1 MCGTNHEMFIPTAAS
16 VGACALRG
24 KINFLRAE
32 ADEPIAMRQSTPQP
46 VNCMR
51 TVSVRVRGGRVGLG
65 ASRRVGGK
73 IKG

>member
-1 MCGTNHEMFIPTAAS
+1 MCGTNHEMFIQR
-16 VGACALRG
+16 LRAWEHVPCGG
-24 KINFLRAE
+24 KINFVRAE
-32 ADEPIAMRQSTPQP
+32 AEEPIAMRQSTPQP

-51 TVSVRVRGGRVGLG
+51 IVSVRVRGGRVGLG